1 MLDFSQL
8 DINPESFEI
17 DVLRHIPESVL
28 KHSEMHEVERRF
40 VNGLIRLVKPR
51 NIIEIGVSGGAGSAV
66 ILNAISDMPESHLY
80 SFDIA
85 DKWYMDTSKDVGWV
99 TDLMWPDDNKQ
110 WSLYTGKDVSAYVDQ
125 LNCKFDFAIID
136 TAHVHPVESLN
147 FISVL
152 PYLNDNAVVIFHDLA
167 LFTRFSKFDKFP
179 GMSLANKL
187 AYDTIV
193 GKKIEP
199 GGKEYLDFNLG
210 IPSIGAVQIS
220 SDTRKY
226 VDNIFNMLF
235 FPWAGFFVADY
246 IFDVA
251 DVVRKKYSSKLLQ
264 KFCDAVSLNARL
276 HYNEMEYS
284 LYNEKA
290 MNDILLAK
298 EMIFYGAGK
307 ICTSLLKFIQ
317 QNDCRNPDLIL
328 DKDVSK
334 HNLFGVPIKEPD
346 FDGIDF
352 AQTVFIVT
360 IKDKDTVQEVKDSI
374 KSKNIDANIYD
385 YKELYLAIIYDKLSK
400 IMKK

>member
-1 MLDFSQL
+1 
-8 DINPESFEI
+8 
-17 DVLRHIPESVL
+17 
-28 KHSEMHEVERRF
+28 MHEVERRF
-40 VNGLIRLVKPR
+40 VNGLIRLTKPR

-66 ILNAISDMPESHLY
+66 ILNAISDMPDSHLY

-85 DKWYMDTSKDVGWV
+85 EKWYMDTSKDVGWV
-99 TDLMWPDDNKQ
+99 VYLMFPDGNKQ
-110 WSLYTGKDVSAYVDQ
+110 WSLYTGKDVSSYVDK
-125 LNCKFDFAIID
+125 LDCKFDFVIID

-152 PYLNDNAVVIFHDLA
+152 PYLNDNAIVVFHDLA
-167 LFTRFSKFDKFP
+167 LFTRFSRFDEFP
-179 GMSLANKL
+179 AMSLANKL

-235 FPWAGFFVADY
+235 FPWAGFFVTDY

-251 DVVRKKYSSKLLQ
+251 DIVRKNYSSKLLH

-276 HYNEMEYS
+276 HYNDMEYS

-290 MNDILLAK
+290 MNDILLSK

-307 ICTSLLKFIQ
+307 NCTSLLKFIQ
-317 QNDCRNPDLIL
+317 QNDWRKPDLIL
-328 DKDVSK
+328 DRDVSK
-334 HNLFGVPIKEPD
+334 HDLFGVPIKVPNFKE
-346 FDGIDF
+346 IDY
-352 AQTVFIVT
+352 ARTVFIVT
-360 IKDKDTVQEVKDSI
+360 IKNKDIVRDVI
-374 KSKNIDANIYD
+374 KAINATNKGAKIYS
-385 YKELYLAIIYDKLSK
+385 YKELYLANIYDKLSK
-400 IMKK
+400 IMMK